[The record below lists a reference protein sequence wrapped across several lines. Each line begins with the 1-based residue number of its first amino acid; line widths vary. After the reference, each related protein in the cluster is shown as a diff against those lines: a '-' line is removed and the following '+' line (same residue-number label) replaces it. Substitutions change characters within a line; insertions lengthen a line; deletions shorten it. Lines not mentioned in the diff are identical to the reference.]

1 MKSLNLSRISF
12 CLVVFIFLFNIFVG
26 TATAQI
32 GNTFPEK
39 LKKADDLHK
48 KGDLGGAMEVLDKYL
63 EIFPTDTY
71 ALYKIGLFWKS
82 NQLEGLARGY
92 FERLIV
98 LQPENAD
105 VMANLAYFRW
115 LSNEKK
121 FAAEIAERALQK
133 GVEDAELHHVL
144 AEYYLENKDYE
155 NALKQ
160 SDVAIKLNPNHNFAY
175 LSKYFALLG
184 LNRKED
190 AAQNLEQF
198 LKLSPNNSI
207 WTQELDFI
215 RKEIKN
221 AVESTAKPT
230 SQAAP
235 EQIKGAAT
243 EKAHDANGQISTSS
257 PLRIL
262 TQPRPGYT
270 ERARAAGLQGTLRL
284 RLTFSSDKTIKSI
297 RPLSHLPFGLTEKAI
312 NAASNIVF
320 EPAFKNGVPVSTS
333 RIIEYR
339 FTMF

>member
-1 MKSLNLSRISF
+1 MKSLNLSRTSF

-26 TATAQI
+26 TANAQI

-48 KGDLGGAMEVLDKYL
+48 KGDLGEAIEVLDKYL
-63 EIFPTDTY
+63 EIFPTDRD
-71 ALYKIGLFWKS
+71 ALYKIGLFWK
-82 NQLEGLARGY
+82 NNELEGLARGY

-121 FAAEIAERALQK
+121 SAAEIAEKALQK

-198 LKLSPNNSI
+198 LKFSPNNSI

-215 RKEIKN
+215 RNEIKN

-230 SQAAP
+230 SQVA
-235 EQIKGAAT
+235 
-243 EKAHDANGQISTSS
+243 
-257 PLRIL
+257 
-262 TQPRPGYT
+262 
-270 ERARAAGLQGTLRL
+270 
-284 RLTFSSDKTIKSI
+284 
-297 RPLSHLPFGLTEKAI
+297 
-312 NAASNIVF
+312 
-320 EPAFKNGVPVSTS
+320 
-333 RIIEYR
+333 
-339 FTMF
+339 